1 MSLPLYRR
9 VLGPRFAVL
18 PTPVR
23 ELHELELASQWVG
36 MAHVERG
43 RSRLSRLAAWIAG
56 LPPDGRDQA
65 LCVTFEPV
73 GAREIWTRR
82 FGEVRFR
89 SVQYERNGFLC
100 ERTGPTTF
108 VFTPVASG
116 NGLALRLDGFRLLGL
131 PLPRL
136 VHPAC
141 ALGNASARAA
151 TSLRSRHACRLQAS
165 SSAIVVGSCGKDD
178 AARTRTTSS
187 RLASWS
193 TSD

>member
-18 PTPVR
+18 PTLVR
-23 ELHELELASQWVG
+23 DLHELEAASQWVG

-56 LPPDGRDQA
+56 LPPDGGDQA

-82 FGEVRFR
+82 FGVVRFR

-136 VHPAC
+136 VHPSVRTWECEREGRYQFEVEAC
-141 ALGNASARAA
+141 LP
-151 TSLRSRHACRLQAS
+151 
-165 SSAIVVGSCGKDD
+165 
-178 AARTRTTSS
+178 
-187 RLASWS
+187 LAGLIIRYRGWLVRQG
-193 TSD
+193 